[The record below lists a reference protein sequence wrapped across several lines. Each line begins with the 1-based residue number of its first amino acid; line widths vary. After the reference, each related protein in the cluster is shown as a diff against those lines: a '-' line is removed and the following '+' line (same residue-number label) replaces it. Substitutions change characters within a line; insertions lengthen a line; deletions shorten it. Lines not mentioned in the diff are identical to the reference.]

1 MPLSPWVSSLAI
13 ACASV
18 MLARETLA
26 QPQASRPKLTAN
38 ANAQAGPIA
47 PLLRITKGRFSAY
60 LLPESHIDS
69 PFEFGPHFHSV
80 VLPAARRS
88 STLIYEGLNGDTF
101 PGAPQWGRTCLD
113 DYPEVALLGPQLAAR
128 IVANHQHSQWADLR
142 RTWSD
147 HGEAFANENFTAFIR
162 ARGLMINFW
171 ELDSRIHPLVER
183 EVAMRLSLEP
193 EVTSREYFVEHSA
206 HERIAKKVTRLKL
219 ESIETLDDHSWAV
232 CQLSPAHKR
241 EALERAIEI
250 FDTAASRT
258 RNLKPGSRL
267 QQVGAAFAALQEQLG
282 TSGRGGTLPRASRPR
297 PGSRIGSDWIHA
309 NLPGLSRGPALD
321 KLRFELRNARW
332 AQPMDEHAQA
342 RRTGLMYVLGASHLL
357 DFEHFDGLLTLL

>member
-26 QPQASRPKLTAN
+26 QPQASQPKLTAN

-80 VLPAARRS
+80 ALPAARRS

-101 PGAPQWGRTCLD
+101 PDAPQWGRTCLD

-142 RTWSD
+142 RAWSD
-147 HGEAFANENFTAFIR
+147 HGEA
-162 ARGLMINFW
+162 
-171 ELDSRIHPLVER
+171 
-183 EVAMRLSLEP
+183 
-193 EVTSREYFVEHSA
+193 Y
-206 HERIAKKVTRLKL
+206 
-219 ESIETLDDHSWAV
+219 
-232 CQLSPAHKR
+232 
-241 EALERAIEI
+241 
-250 FDTAASRT
+250 
-258 RNLKPGSRL
+258 GSTPT
-267 QQVGAAFAALQEQLG
+267 F
-282 TSGRGGTLPRASRPR
+282 P
-297 PGSRIGSDWIHA
+297 D
-309 NLPGLSRGPALD
+309 
-321 KLRFELRNARW
+321 
-332 AQPMDEHAQA
+332 
-342 RRTGLMYVLGASHLL
+342 
-357 DFEHFDGLLTLL
+357 

>member
-1 MPLSPWVSSLAI
+1 
-13 ACASV
+13 